1 MLTYDFE
8 NVDCSLY
15 EYIYKCIKSDI
26 ICGNLKAGEKLP
38 SKRAFATNNG
48 ISIIT
53 VQNAY
58 EQLIGEGYIYAK
70 PKKGYYV
77 SEIDGILLNGID
89 EKKKVSFD
97 IDIPLVI
104 RDSKQMTQKMRADAL
119 TWIKENT
126 VWAVGMCSPQEIDK
140 MNILHASMEAMRRAI
155 DGLNTKPDFCLIDGN
170 RMPQNVV
177 GRAVV
182 KGDAKSLS
190 IAAASIIAKE
200 TRDKIMCDLAQQY
213 PQYGWDKNAG
223 YPTGDHLRAIEK
235 YGINDCYRKTYK
247 PVRERI
253 QNETAHD

>member
-1 MLTYDFE
+1 MRTNPDFSIE
-8 NVDCSLY
+8 QEC
-15 EYIYKCIKSDI
+15 
-26 ICGNLKAGEKLP
+26 
-38 SKRAFATNNG
+38 G
-48 ISIIT
+48 ISKI
-53 VQNAY
+53 A
-58 EQLIGEGYIYAK
+58 GC
-70 PKKGYYV
+70 
-77 SEIDGILLNGID
+77 D
-89 EKKKVSFD
+89 EAGRGPLCGPVVAAAVIFPSFD
-97 IDIPLVI
+97 IDIPVVI
-104 RDSKQMTQKMRADAL
+104 RDSKQMTQKMRAEAVR
-119 TWIKENT
+119 WIKENT
-126 VWAVGMCSPQEIDK
+126 VWAVGMCSPQEIDA

-155 DGLNTKPDFCLIDGN
+155 DGLSTKPDFCLIDGN
-170 RMPQNVV
+170 RMPQNVI